1 MKCLNCH
8 KEMKLVVENHRYKE
22 CGLDNI
28 VIVNMK
34 KYVCSS
40 CDEEYLRIP
49 NMETLHR
56 AIAEHIASD
65 FNPLNNK
72 EFRFLRA
79 YLGFSGAFFAKLIGV
94 TRESVSRWEN
104 GKAAI
109 PRHMELLIRVL
120 ALYCQPDRNYNL
132 HDQILNGEKK
142 PNSFCLKLE
151 LNKNKEWEVK
161 KAA

>member
-1 MKCLNCH
+1 MKCLNCN

-34 KYVCSS
+34 KHVCSN

-49 NMETLHR
+49 NTDTLHR
-56 AIAEHIASD
+56 AIAEHIAND
-65 FNPLNNK
+65 FGRLNNK
-72 EFRFLRA
+72 EFRFLRE

-104 GKAAI
+104 GKAVI
-109 PRHMELLIRVL
+109 PRHMELLIRML
-120 ALYCQPDRNYNL
+120 ALHCQPDRNYNL
-132 HDQILNGEKK
+132 HDQILKGEKK
-142 PNSFCLKLE
+142 LDSFRLKLE
-151 LNKNKEWEVK
+151 FNKNKGWEVK